1 MMTIRSGLVVLVKTL
16 MLLLALEL
24 IMRLIDV
31 SAGTTVR
38 WSFITAGTLLFIPLM
53 LIYWLAEAIV
63 DHMTP
68 KSNETFAETPLK
80 FDDLQAI
87 VFSATG
93 AYVLVT
99 AMRETI
105 YLMDFLFQT
114 QPRALEIPIPIP
126 AHLYLT
132 PIANWLFGFY
142 LLIGAPVLRRWLANI
157 RRASPVPRPL
167 EEE

>member
-1 MMTIRSGLVVLVKTL
+1 MMTIRSGLVVLVKAL
-16 MLLLALEL
+16 MLLLAFEL

-31 SAGTTVR
+31 STGTTVR
-38 WSFITAGTLLFIPLM
+38 WSFLAAGALVFIPLL
-53 LIYWLAEAIV
+53 LIYWSAEAIV

-68 KSNETFAETPLK
+68 KSNEILVETPLK
-80 FDDLQAI
+80 SDDLQAI

-99 AMRETI
+99 AIRETI
-105 YLMDFLFQT
+105 YLMVFLFQT
-114 QPRALEIPIPIP
+114 QPRALVVPIPIP

-132 PIANWLFGFY
+132 PIANWLFGLY
-142 LLIGAPVLRRWLANI
+142 LLIGAPTLRRWLGNI
-157 RRASPVPRPL
+157 RRAAPVPRPL